1 MDFNGFKFR
10 SFSADGFRVVSDKVF
25 TSGDLGSVRF
35 IFFWADGRDNSR
47 VSDCPS
53 NWDLG
58 SSLVQMNLDDLPK
71 G

>member
-1 MDFNGFKFR
+1 MDFNGLKVGI
-10 SFSADGFRVVSDKVF
+10 FSADYARLVSDKVF

-53 NWDLG
+53 NWDRVF
-58 SSLVQMNLDDLPK
+58 SNE
-71 G
+71 